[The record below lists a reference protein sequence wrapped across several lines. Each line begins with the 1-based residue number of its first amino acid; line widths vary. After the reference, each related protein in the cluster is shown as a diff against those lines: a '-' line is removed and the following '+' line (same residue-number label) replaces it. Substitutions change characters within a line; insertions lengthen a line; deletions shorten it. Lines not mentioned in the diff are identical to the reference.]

1 MPLNLAKRWECC
13 GIGGADPLVR
23 AGRPRPAFGTTVSVP
38 GVAQEADG
46 GVVPRGDPLVL
57 GSAPLACPLFHIA
70 AGPGEFRIL
79 RSAQRYQSLAWRKR
93 PTGASSPEGTPWSWG
108 PPHWLAHYFTSP
120 PGLANFASSDLHN
133 GISPW
138 RGARGR
144 RGRRPQRGPPGPGV
158 RPTGLHTISHRR
170 RAWRI
175 SHPPICTT
183 VSVPGVAQ
191 EADGGVVPRGDPLVL
206 GSAPLAC
213 TLFHIAAGLGE
224 FRIL

>member
-1 MPLNLAKRWECC
+1 MEIGYLLGSGNRS
-13 GIGGADPLVR
+13 GIGLV
-23 AGRPRPAFGTTVSVP
+23 GR
-38 GVAQEADG
+38 
-46 GVVPRGDPLVL
+46 
-57 GSAPLACPLFHIA
+57 
-70 AGPGEFRIL
+70 
-79 RSAQRYQSLAWRKR
+79 
-93 PTGASSPEGTPWSWG
+93 TPWS
-108 PPHWLAHYFTSP
+108 ARD
-120 PGLANFASSDLHN
+120 ASSRIWHN

-158 RPTGLHTISHRR
+158 RPTGLPTISHRR

-224 FRIL
+224 FRILRSAQRYQSLAWRKRPTGASSPEGTPWSWGPPHWLAHYFTSPPGLANFAS